1 MSQFQL
7 SQGRNSP
14 YSSNDM
20 SHLRAFNLA
29 GIAMNAASGE
39 FRVHRCRAL
48 LQVLDPDHPPASVN
62 GREFRWQ
69 YRALLER
76 VRVYSER
83 LERAQASSGLTDLR
97 LQRTEAAI
105 DLSLR
110 YFRDVLTPDE
120 DPEDDE
126 SGNGS

>member
-1 MSQFQL
+1 
-7 SQGRNSP
+7 
-14 YSSNDM
+14 M
-20 SHLRAFNLA
+20 SHQRAFNLA

-48 LQVLDPDHPPASVN
+48 LQVLDPEHPPPRVN
-62 GREFRWQ
+62 AREFRWQ

-83 LERAQASSGLTDLR
+83 LERAQASRGVPDLR

-120 DPEDDE
+120 DPEEDE
-126 SGNGS
+126 TGNGS